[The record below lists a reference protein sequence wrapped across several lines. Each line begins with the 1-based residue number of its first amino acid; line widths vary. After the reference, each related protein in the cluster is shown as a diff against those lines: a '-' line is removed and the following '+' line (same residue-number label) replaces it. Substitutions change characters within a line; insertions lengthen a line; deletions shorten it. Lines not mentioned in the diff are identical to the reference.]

1 MGRLDTFQLKSG
13 MNTLSLPDV
22 ITPEVGVNPLSYKE
36 NKADI
41 YILVGRELICYL
53 FSNMMM
59 DMENLRE
66 SVGRELDHKESS
78 KGDPPEPMSKISAP
92 FCV

>member
-1 MGRLDTFQLKSG
+1 

-22 ITPEVGVNPLSYKE
+22 ITPEVGVTRLSYKE
-36 NKADI
+36 NKAHI
-41 YILVGRELICYL
+41 YILVGRELIFSL
-53 FSNMMM
+53 FSNMTT

-78 KGDPPEPMSKISAP
+78 KGDSPEPISKISAP
-92 FCV
+92 FQE